1 MMIARRRAGAGPP
14 SVVGAGRRPQT
25 ADRDLFGQWQAV
37 VTFDRIGWHGQA
49 RRHTF
54 EDEARLSALCGA
66 LTTAQERPRRSWR
79 RPMIACGCQEVAWL
93 LPSADT
99 GPLHHPRYPPGCEID
114 GPKHAV
120 ASPEVVGG
128 VLSSRD
134 IAVPCV
140 GGAFH
145 PGGRP
150 LSSNATECAKGMA
163 NGRVLLAATPFREA
177 ACSRA
182 SLALEARDG
191 LRVASIDHS
200 KATDKVADHA
210 TSRKPRRKAVELNA
224 PQPSAEPILV
234 HIGRQV
240 LAARQRLGLTQEQLA
255 EKAGCAATTVF
266 LVENARRNATIR
278 SLSIL
283 AGALG
288 VDIVDLFP
296 RSQAASSKR
305 RGNSLAMAMA
315 DEFSRAREALSRIER
330 LAQAV

>member
-1 MMIARRRAGAGPP
+1 M
-14 SVVGAGRRPQT
+14 
-25 ADRDLFGQWQAV
+25 
-37 VTFDRIGWHGQA
+37 
-49 RRHTF
+49 
-54 EDEARLSALCGA
+54 
-66 LTTAQERPRRSWR
+66 
-79 RPMIACGCQEVAWL
+79 
-93 LPSADT
+93 
-99 GPLHHPRYPPGCEID
+99 
-114 GPKHAV
+114 
-120 ASPEVVGG
+120 AS
-128 VLSSRD
+128 
-134 IAVPCV
+134 
-140 GGAFH
+140 
-145 PGGRP
+145 
-150 LSSNATECAKGMA
+150 T
-163 NGRVLLAATPFREA
+163 
-177 ACSRA
+177 
-182 SLALEARDG
+182 
-191 LRVASIDHS
+191 DHS

-255 EKAGCAATTVF
+255 EKAGCAAATVF

-330 LAQAV
+330 LAQAVDDEDGG